1 MKRIK
6 TVIVDDEQLARKRIE
21 KLLSSDEDIHIVAKF
36 SQGKDAI
43 AFMENHVVD
52 MLYLDIHMPEVDGFA
67 VLNQLSENK
76 RPFVVFATAD
86 KEAAIKAFE
95 YKALDYLL
103 KPFRNQRFYES
114 LENAKTYVR
123 LKNKAELSDRFL
135 DLMEDFK
142 RPSQHNLRVKS
153 DQAIDF
159 DDILYIKADGNY
171 LRLYQNSSNYHL
183 LRKTMNQLITE
194 LNHSDFLR
202 IHRSLLVNP
211 YFINHIHYLGNNEF
225 EIHLSSN
232 IRLKSSRSYKKDIDF
247 YLSKRKP

>member
-6 TVIVDDEQLARKRIE
+6 TVIVDDEQLARKRIK
-21 KLLSSDEDIHIVAKF
+21 KLLSADNDIHIVAEF
-36 SQGKDAI
+36 SQGKEAI
-43 AFMENHVVD
+43 VFIESHVVD

-67 VLNQLSENK
+67 VLRQLSEHK

-114 LENAKTYVR
+114 LENAKNYVR

-135 DLMEDFK
+135 NLIDDFK
-142 RPSQHNLRVKS
+142 RPPQRIITVKP
-153 DQAIDF
+153 DQSIDF
-159 DDILYIKADGNY
+159 DDIIYIKADGNY
-171 LRLYQNSSNYHL
+171 LRLYQNHSNYQL
-183 LRKTMNQLITE
+183 LRKTMNQLISE
-194 LNHSDFLR
+194 LKQGNFLR

-211 YFINHIHYLGNNEF
+211 YFINRIRYLGNNEF
-225 EIHLSSN
+225 EISLSPN
-232 IRLKSSRSYKKDIDF
+232 IHLKSSRSYKKDIDY
-247 YLSKRKP
+247 YLSQIKP